1 MINIREIWNKV
12 KQESSMADGWRKALV
27 IENKVVSR
35 GSYWI
40 KLKAVDNYSISYEP
54 GNVLSLGL
62 SNQFGEIVSHPY
74 TVSKADIGKGIFEH
88 LYRLIPEGKFTP
100 VLARIRPGQI
110 INFRGIY
117 HNPIAAEI
125 TPDAEAIIG
134 IATGTGIGPLYG
146 FAEKILSENN
156 QAIPITLYVGY
167 RYPED
172 VSLKAELDHLAEKYS
187 HFKWHITYSNP
198 VENWNGLTGRVTES
212 IPPLLKNIENTHFHL
227 VGNGNMIGEFRAAL
241 QKAGVLGE
249 RITVESY
256 FNHRGKANPDPLT
269 VEEIVHRFTL

>member
-1 MINIREIWNKV
+1 V
-12 KQESSMADGWRKALV
+12 DSWRKALV
-27 IENKVVSR
+27 LENKLVSR

-40 KLKAVDNYSISYEP
+40 KLKAVDNKIIIYEP

-62 SNQFGEIVSHPY
+62 PNQFGEIVSHPY
-74 TVSKADIGKGIFEH
+74 TVSKSDIEKGIFEH
-88 LYRLIPEGKFTP
+88 LYRLIPNGKFTP
-100 VLARIRPGQI
+100 VLSRIRPGQI

-125 TPDAEAIIG
+125 SQGTAEIIG

-146 FAEKILSENN
+146 FAEKILSQNSE
-156 QAIPITLYVGY
+156 IPITLYVGY

-172 VSLKAELDHLAEKYS
+172 VSLKEELNALAEKYS
-187 HFKWHITYSNP
+187 NFKWQITYTNP
-198 VENWNGLTGRVTES
+198 PENWEGLSGRVTES
-212 IPPLLKNIENTHFHL
+212 IPPLLKNIDNTHFHL

-241 QKAGVLGE
+241 LKTGVEGP

-256 FNHRGKANPDPLT
+256 FNHRGKSSPEP
-269 VEEIVHRFTL
+269 EIVDEIVNRFQ